1 MVLSCH
7 DITVRDGR
15 NTVFAG
21 LSLTF
26 PMGQVTGIYGGS
38 ASGKTALL
46 LLLAGLLK
54 PKSGE
59 VRCDDVDVLKE
70 GKKANKMIGLGVVRD
85 FNPLFYNL
93 TVEENLLFQARAVG
107 ARDPGDSVRK
117 VLRRFSLQDVRDQM
131 VDRVGAMEQALV
143 NLAVAGVGEPGVYLL
158 DEPELSLTAEETGVL
173 WQHLRRLQEREVT
186 VVLTTRR
193 QETAF
198 RCDRI
203 VAMPEGKAVSF
214 HAVRSLGPYG
224 TETALA

>member
-7 DITVRDGR
+7 DITVKDGR
-15 NTVFAG
+15 STVFAG
-21 LSLTF
+21 LNLTI
-26 PMGQVTGIYGGS
+26 PVGQVTGIYGGS
-38 ASGKTALL
+38 ASGKTALI
-46 LLLAGLLK
+46 LLLAGLLR
-54 PKSGE
+54 PQRGE
-59 VRCDDVDVLKE
+59 VRLGDVDVLKD
-70 GKKANKMIGLGVVRD
+70 GKKAKKMIGLGVIKD

-107 ARDPGDSVRK
+107 TRAPRERVRT
-117 VLRRFSLQDVRDQM
+117 VQREFCLRGVRDRM
-131 VDRVGAMEQALV
+131 PERLGALEQALI
-143 NLAVAGVGEPGVYLL
+143 NLAVAGVGEPKVFLL
-158 DEPELSLTAEETGVL
+158 DEPEMGLTAEESGIF
-173 WQHLRRLQEREVT
+173 WQHLRGLKERGAT
-186 VVLTTRR
+186 VVLTTHR